1 LVAEVNGTMFSIPAP
16 KVKVKDP
23 TGSGDVASAAL
34 VYEEFFNWP
43 MERTFQRAV
52 LSGTLHAKIET
63 QQKAL
68 NYNMLRINR

>member
-1 LVAEVNGTMFSIPAP
+1 VAEVNRSRFFIPAP
-16 KVKVKDP
+16 KLRVRDA

-34 VYEEFFNWP
+34 VYGEFFNWP